1 MKEKK
6 MRRKE
11 RRAEERE
18 EKLEKG
24 RGKKQMI
31 GERRIWQVNSKKR
44 MICNLKK
51 KPEERRF

>member
-24 RGKKQMI
+24 RGKNQMI